1 MFLAMNRFRVNKGQE
16 SAFEEVWKSRDSQL
30 EKVPGF
36 QSFHLM
42 KGPEAEDGSTVLY
55 ASHTI
60 WASKDDFIAWT
71 KSEHFRNAHKNAG
84 DNKGLYAGHPEF
96 EGFEAVEGA

>member
-16 SAFEEVWKSRDSQL
+16 SAFEEVWKNRDSEL
-30 EKVPGF
+30 DKLPGF
-36 QSFHLM
+36 KSFHLM

-71 KSEHFRNAHKNAG
+71 RSEHFRNAHKNAG
-84 DNKGLYAGHPEF
+84 SNKHLYAGPPQF